1 MLSFGISA
9 FLAGL
14 AGIMIGPL
22 GSFDLTLGFTYM
34 LLGFAAAVLG
44 GFGSVGGTVLG
55 AIMIG
60 LTEELFG
67 GCMLPYAFEKLGLD
81 PATALRYRSILPYVL
96 MLIVIA
102 IRPQGLFGRASKR
115 L

>member
-1 MLSFGISA
+1 
-9 FLAGL
+9 
-14 AGIMIGPL
+14 
-22 GSFDLTLGFTYM
+22 M

-67 GCMLPYAFEKLGLD
+67 GCMLPLLFEKVGLD
-81 PATALRYRSILPYVL
+81 PDTALRYRSILPYVL
-96 MLIVIA
+96 MLVVIA